1 MTGLEKILMAIES
14 DAKANADATINEAN
28 KEAERIMEE
37 ARAEA
42 KRKCDEIA
50 KKSEE
55 NRKPILQQYES
66 EARLQERRLILE
78 AKQKIIRDVI
88 AKAKNSLTT
97 MPEKEYFDFILRMVK
112 KLALSKSGSIV
123 FSAEDLKRMPKNFE
137 GKLKKALDAKKGAS
151 LTISDRTENI
161 DGGFILVYGDVE
173 ENCSFE
179 ALFRAALENLQDK
192 VNTLL
197 FS

>member
-14 DAKANADATINEAN
+14 TAKANADETINEAK

-37 ARAEA
+37 AKAEA
-42 KRKCDEIA
+42 KSKCDEITR
-50 KKSEE
+50 KSEE
-55 NRKPILQQYES
+55 DRKPILQQYES

-78 AKQKIIRDVI
+78 AKQKIIQDVI

-112 KLALSKSGSIV
+112 KLALNKPGSIV
-123 FSAEDLKRMPKNFE
+123 FSAEDVKRMPEDFE
-137 GKLKKALDAKKGAS
+137 DRLKKAFDAKEGAS
-151 LTISDRTENI
+151 LTISDRTEKI

-192 VNTLL
+192 VNALL